1 MKQNY
6 IDIIKLYYLKY
17 TNEQVDLVQM
27 IYNFFMHLLILPLF
41 WLGFSEVV

>member
-27 IYNFFMHLLILPLF
+27 IYNFFMPLLILPLF